1 MEILDSH
8 KIQNILKTPIN
19 QPSFCDCSA
28 SHREKKKIK
37 KTDVSENASCLDFFI
52 LMINTEQILLVTVF
66 TNTTFSTALDNKN
79 KLHYKIPL
87 KVSVKLKDKKAK
99 HHFIKASRRPRR
111 QPGFLLLVSIGVQIP
126 GQDQLPD
133 FHFSIGEAKKLP
145 WCPSWVVDLLLLPN
159 LIQEKT
165 QEKKFGI
172 LDAEVQH
179 SHFAP
184 KFHSIFFSLPWGDV
198 CYPPAAADS
207 GRSVKN
213 G

>member
-1 MEILDSH
+1 MALHLHPPLQNSELQTVPGNVLLEQQFIQERILPAWSNSAILRIAAAAPSQVRHSVLMEILDSH

-37 KTDVSENASCLDFFI
+37 KTDVNENASCLDFFI

-99 HHFIKASRRPRR
+99 HHFIKASRGPRR

-145 WCPSWVVDLLLLPN
+145 
-159 LIQEKT
+159 
-165 QEKKFGI
+165 
-172 LDAEVQH
+172 
-179 SHFAP
+179 
-184 KFHSIFFSLPWGDV
+184 
-198 CYPPAAADS
+198 
-207 GRSVKN
+207 
-213 G
+213 